1 MSTNEDIRF
10 LVGLARD
17 KSVEGRKR
25 LVAVVND
32 IFFSDHTAL
41 SDYERALITDILHRM
56 IGDLIEPVREALAA
70 QLEKA
75 GRSDRRIIDALLQ
88 DDIEMTAPVLRT
100 SEPWLDVEL
109 VEVIRHRALEHQLM
123 QSMRR
128 TKGDVASD
136 WGAGAGES
144 DFVKNLLDHGDPR
157 IADSTMAF
165 LVEQAA
171 TVDGFQEPV
180 LRRSD
185 LSDRLM
191 KRILLWVLAAL
202 RQHLLERFDCDMT
215 QLDDAVEAATADLT
229 GKIAEERN
237 AADGS
242 ATVSLAKL
250 LRDSGMLPPPALVQL
265 LRQCE
270 VGLFI
275 AVLGEMTGLRL
286 TLVRRLLFES
296 GGEGLMT
303 ACRAIGLDKPNAAA
317 IFLLTRRARPGDWAV
332 DPRELARAMSIFDRV
347 EPAAAQGV
355 VARWRRDPDFLC
367 AIRTVEESRAD
378 ASAV

>member
-32 IFFSDHTAL
+32 IFFADHSAL
-41 SDYERALITDILHRM
+41 TDYERALITDILHRL
-56 IGDLIEPVREALAA
+56 IGDLIEPVRQSLAEH
-70 QLEKA
+70 LGKA
-75 GRSDRRIIDALLQ
+75 GQRLIDALLQ
-88 DDIEMTAPVLRT
+88 DDIEMAAPVLRT
-100 SEPWLDVEL
+100 NEPWLDVEL

-123 QSMRR
+123 LSMRR
-128 TKGDVASD
+128 TKGDAASD
-136 WGAGAGES
+136 WGVGAGDS
-144 DFVKNLLDHGDPR
+144 DFVKNLLDHTDLR
-157 IADSTMAF
+157 VAEATMAF
-165 LVEQAA
+165 LVEQAS
-171 TVDGFQEPV
+171 TVDGFQQPI
-180 LRRSD
+180 LHRGD
-185 LSDRLM
+185 LSDRLV
-191 KRILLWVLAAL
+191 KRILLWILAAL

-215 QLDDAVEAATADLT
+215 QLDDAVEAAAAHLVT
-229 GKIAEERN
+229 KIADERDS
-237 AADGS
+237 ADGG
-242 ATVSLAKL
+242 ATARLAKL
-250 LRDSGMLPPPALVQL
+250 LRDGGLLPLPALVQL
-265 LRQCE
+265 LRQGE
-270 VGLFI
+270 VGLFV
-275 AVLGEMTGLRL
+275 AVLGELTGLRL
-286 TLVRRLLFES
+286 TLVRRLLFEP

-367 AIRTVEESRAD
+367 AIRTVEEARAD
-378 ASAV
+378 ASAL

>member
-32 IFFSDHTAL
+32 IFFADHSGLT
-41 SDYERALITDILHRM
+41 DYERALITDILHRL
-56 IGDLIEPVREALAA
+56 ISDLIEPVRQALAE
-70 QLEKA
+70 QLGKDVA
-75 GRSDRRIIDALLQ
+75 GNQRLIDALLQ
-88 DDIEMTAPVLRT
+88 DDIEMAAPVLRT
-100 SEPWLDVEL
+100 NEPWLDVEL

-128 TKGDVASD
+128 TKGDLVSD
-136 WGAGAGES
+136 WGAGAGDS
-144 DFVKNLLDHGDPR
+144 DFVKSLLDHGDGKVTD
-157 IADSTMAF
+157 AAMAY

-185 LSDRLM
+185 LSDRM
-191 KRILLWVLAAL
+191 AKRILLWILAAL

-215 QLDDAVEAATADLT
+215 HLDDAVEAAAADLT
-229 GKIAEERN
+229 AKIAEER
-237 AADGS
+237 ASADGA
-242 ATVSLAKL
+242 ATIRLAKL
-250 LRDSGMLPPPALVQL
+250 LRDGSMRPLSTLVQL
-265 LRQCE
+265 LRQGE

-275 AVLGEMTGLRL
+275 AALGELTGLRL
-286 TLVRRLLFES
+286 TLVRRLLFEP

-367 AIRTVEESRAD
+367 AIRTVEEARAD
-378 ASAV
+378 AAAL